1 MKYALLVPLKTTV
14 EHCNETE
21 HNSSLFAVVTALTRR
36 HHYIHH
42 KDLTLTGLKSSL
54 WQFNS

>member
-21 HNSSLFAVVTALTRR
+21 NNSSLFAVVTALRIR

-54 WQFNS
+54 WQFDS